1 MAVYEKELTLL
12 QRIITRVYDI
22 LEPLLNAPLNRKIVT
37 FLMRNLKLGKV
48 TRFLGDVDLMIGG

>member
-22 LEPLLNAPLNRKIVT
+22 LEPLLNSPLNRKIVT